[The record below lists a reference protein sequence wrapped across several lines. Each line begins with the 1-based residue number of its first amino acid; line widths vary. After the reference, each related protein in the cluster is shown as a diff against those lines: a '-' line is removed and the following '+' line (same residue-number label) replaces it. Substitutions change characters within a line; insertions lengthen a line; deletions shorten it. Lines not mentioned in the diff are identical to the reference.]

1 MRSLLVRVALVATL
15 ALLMAAVPALAAQ
28 GDPNPSKACSS
39 SGDTIFGGP
48 STHGGCTSAAATGK
62 LTGAG
67 YSAQCNNLEVAFGG
81 YPFVLEEPD
90 PLPDLKVRNHG
101 ECVNALRYLHTNFG

>member
-1 MRSLLVRVALVATL
+1 MRSLLVRVAFVATL
-15 ALLMAAVPALAAQ
+15 ALLVATVPVLAAQ
-28 GDPNPSKACSS
+28 GGPNPSKACSS

-48 STHGGCTSAAATGK
+48 STHGGCTSATATGK

-67 YSAQCNNLEVAFGG
+67 YSAQCNNLEAAFGG

-90 PLPDLKVRNHG
+90 PLPDFTVRNHG

>member
-1 MRSLLVRVALVATL
+1 M
-15 ALLMAAVPALAAQ
+15 
-28 GDPNPSKACSS
+28 PSFEAS
-39 SGDTIFGGP
+39 
-48 STHGGCTSAAATGK
+48 GK

-67 YSAQCNNLEVAFGG
+67 YSAQCKNLAAAFFSG

-90 PLPDLKVRNHG
+90 PLPDLRVRNHG